1 MNVRKI
7 SMVAFAICINLIGA
21 QIALMLRL
29 PIYLDCIGTIF
40 IAAMYGPLYGMI
52 PNVLSGTIF
61 FMMGDAFSLYYAPV
75 GILLGFLVGL
85 IWKYKKDNIFSLIL
99 TTLIVVLPT
108 SFLSAC
114 ITAYLFGGIT
124 SSGSSI
130 LVQLLKTPLGLT
142 MACFVVQVI
151 TDFIDKFI
159 AMILTNF
166 VIKRIPEK
174 YKK

>member
-1 MNVRKI
+1 MNTKKI
-7 SMVAFAICINLIGA
+7 SMVALAICINLIGA
-21 QIALMLRL
+21 QIALLFRL
-29 PIYLDCIGTIF
+29 PIYLDCIGTVL
-40 IAAMYGPLYGMI
+40 IAALYGPVYGMI

-61 FMMGDAFSLYYAPV
+61 FMMGDAFSLYYAPA
-75 GILLGFLVGL
+75 GILLGLLTGW
-85 IWKYKKDNIFSLIL
+85 IWKYKKDNFVSLLI

-108 SFLSAC
+108 SFCSAC

-142 MACFVVQVI
+142 MACFVVQVL
-151 TDFIDKFI
+151 TDFIDKFV
-159 AMILTNF
+159 AMALVTI
-166 VIKRIPEK
+166 VDKRIPDK

>member
-85 IWKYKKDNIFSLIL
+85 IWKNKKDNIFSLIL

-159 AMILTNF
+159 AMTLTNF